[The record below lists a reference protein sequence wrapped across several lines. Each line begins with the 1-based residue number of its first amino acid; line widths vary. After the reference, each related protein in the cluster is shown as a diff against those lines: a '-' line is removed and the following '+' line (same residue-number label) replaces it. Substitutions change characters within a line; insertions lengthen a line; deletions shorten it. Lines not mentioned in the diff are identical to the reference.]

1 MKATIHHS
9 SGDYSIDFKKP
20 IDISI
25 HTDESSACAKAWYV
39 DPVTIEPVLTEQF
52 TGSVKAGGTVNFR
65 NIFFNPHGN
74 TTHTE
79 CVGHIADEVYN
90 LQEHLTTYLFKAQV
104 ITIVPANYQDEESD
118 WRKKGDLILMLE
130 QFQGLIDKDAEAI
143 IIRTSPNNDTK
154 KTKQWSSSNWPFMDK
169 QAASYLAE
177 IGIKHLLIDLPSI
190 DREFDGGKMLSHRAF
205 WSYPEKTRFDA
216 TITEM
221 IYVKNEIED
230 GLYFLNLQP
239 ASFVNDASPCKPV
252 IYAAQEIK

>member
-1 MKATIHHS
+1 MKATIHHH
-9 SGDYSIDFKKP
+9 SGDYTIDFAKP

-90 LQEHLTTYLFKAQV
+90 LQDHLTTYLFKSQV
-104 ITIVPANYQDEESD
+104 ITLAPMNYQEEESE
-118 WRKKGDLILMLE
+118 WRKQGDLILMLE
-130 QFQGLIDKDAEAI
+130 QFKSKIDTDTEAL
-143 IIRTSPNNDTK
+143 IIRTTPNSDSK
-154 KTKQWSSSNWPFMDK
+154 KTMQWSSSNWPYLDHE
-169 QAASYLAE
+169 AATYLAA
-177 IGIKHLLIDLPSI
+177 IGIKHLLIDLPSV
-190 DREFDGGKMLSHRAF
+190 DREFDGGKMLSHRGF
-205 WSYPEKTRFDA
+205 WNYPEKTRFDA

-221 IYVKNEIED
+221 IYVKNEIAD
-230 GLYFLNLQP
+230 GTYFLNLQP

-252 IYAAQEIK
+252 IYKAELIS